1 MWLLRWGDCV
11 KEIASSLWAGR
22 VFWLLLLLSKLL
34 ETCHEVKQN
43 KRGAEELVISGVL
56 HSPPIP
62 EHVEFSPHSYGW
74 CLRLS
79 VTWLPTT
86 ALSQLHHLEWL
97 RTWTCNSLER
107 PCSLWLLLL
116 LRLPQAVAIPISPTP
131 KVLPCFLSLNLLI
144 PPQLSVQPS
153 SAPTGCDFSKEQS
166 PSIPHFIPR
175 MVPDTRKELALFF
188 NRMYGNAT

>member
-22 VFWLLLLLSKLL
+22 VFWLPLLLSKLL

-74 CLRLS
+74 CLRSS

-86 ALSQLHHLEWL
+86 ALSRLHHLEWL

-131 KVLPCFLSLNLLI
+131 KVLPCFLSLNLISLWGYLFSFSFNMKGHL
-144 PPQLSVQPS
+144 QRKLLSDDSVIWS
-153 SAPTGCDFSKEQS
+153 SKKSLRGKVGSCQSIFPIFEQ
-166 PSIPHFIPR
+166 
-175 MVPDTRKELALFF
+175 
-188 NRMYGNAT
+188 G